1 MLPTASPSGESV
13 HEKLSAAPLSEYG
26 YLPQAD
32 HKRKYFNKETSKMKI
47 RPAIAFLVLIII
59 NLMICSFSLAQ
70 VDLAN
75 VIIEEK
81 IDGLWTTGE
90 LNIGYA
96 DIASKHWL
104 PGLYERNDFQLL
116 WQNSQNVE
124 DLLTEIGNIA
134 EDGLNPEDYHLSQL
148 LVLKLRLDESKSP
161 DPSLLADYDILLT
174 DSLVRLCY
182 HIQFGKVD
190 PETLD
195 PAWNM
200 TRQVHSKNP
209 VAAIEKRLQTGTLAE
224 GLRNI
229 RPKIESY
236 HLLKSVLKKYRAVQ
250 DSGGWETLPEGP
262 TLKPGMTDQR
272 VPQLRK
278 RLAVTGDF
286 PGTVSEDAYY
296 DEDLKA
302 AVMRFQYKHR
312 LEADGAVGKNTYAA
326 LNIPVKQKID
336 QIRVNLERARWIFHK
351 LPPDFVAVDIA
362 GFRVYHYEGITRTWT
377 SKVQVGKP
385 FRKTPVFK
393 SKIKYMVFNPTWT
406 VPPTILQK
414 DILPKIKKNPD
425 YLRKMKISVIDRKGK
440 IVDPN
445 SVNWSK
451 YSKSIPYTL
460 RQEPGPHNALGRI
473 KFIFPNKYFIYLH
486 DTPSRALFV
495 RKDRAFSSGCIRVDN
510 DIELAELLLDDPDK
524 WNREKI
530 LALLDTQKTQR
541 VNLPKP
547 KPVMLLYVT
556 VWFDENDNFIFKKD
570 VYARDQPVLKGLNEE
585 FSIWQRRVF
594 DQ

>member
-1 MLPTASPSGESV
+1 MKYRSAKIL
-13 HEKLSAAPLSEYG
+13 LS
-26 YLPQAD
+26 
-32 HKRKYFNKETSKMKI
+32 
-47 RPAIAFLVLIII
+47 LIIL
-59 NLMICSFSLAQ
+59 NLMMYSFSFSQ

-75 VIIEEK
+75 VIIEER
-81 IDGLWTTGE
+81 IDELWTTGR
-90 LNIGYA
+90 LNIDYA

-116 WQNSQNVE
+116 WQDAQNVE

-161 DPSLLADYDILLT
+161 DPSLLANYDILLT

-190 PETLD
+190 PESLD

-200 TRQVHSKNP
+200 TRQVHNKNP

-224 GLRNI
+224 GLKNI
-229 RPKIESY
+229 RPKIEYY
-236 HLLKSVLKKYRAVQ
+236 HLLKSVLKKYRAIQ
-250 DSGGWETLPEGP
+250 DAGGWETLPEGP

-272 VPQLRK
+272 IPLLRK
-278 RLAVTGDF
+278 RLAVSGDF
-286 PGTVSEDAYY
+286 EGPVTDADLF

-326 LNIPVKQKID
+326 LNVPVKKRID
-336 QIRVNLERARWIFHK
+336 QIRVNLERARWVFHK

-362 GFRVYHYEGITRTWT
+362 GFRAYNVEGVTANWT

-393 SKIKYMVFNPTWT
+393 SKIKYIVFNPTWT
-406 VPPTILQK
+406 VPPTILEK

-425 YLRKMKISVIDRKGK
+425 YLRKMKISVIDRKGR

-451 YSKSIPYTL
+451 YNKNVPYTL

-486 DTPSRALFV
+486 DTPSRALYG
-495 RKDRAFSSGCIRVDN
+495 RKDRAFSSGCIRVDKN
-510 DIELAELLLDDPDK
+510 IELAEILLDDPDK

-530 LALLDTQKTQR
+530 LELLDTQKTRR

-556 VWFDENDNFIFKKD
+556 VRFDENDNFIFKKD
-570 VYARDQPVLKGLNEE
+570 VYDRDQPVLDGLNEE

-594 DQ
+594 D